1 MLAKHNFERVHILFV
16 AMSVSRRIFV
26 LLTFVMTLDS
36 APGLRFPVTMPY
48 VSPQLPNEES
58 YLCTGVAVQTS
69 RFVTLTSD

>member
-1 MLAKHNFERVHILFV
+1 MSTKHNFKRVHILFV

-26 LLTFVMTLDS
+26 LLTLVMTLDS

-48 VSPQLPNEES
+48 VNPQLPNEES

-69 RFVTLTSD
+69 R